1 MPSKK
6 NGCVSSV
13 LSEWRHIPV
22 SSVPLTNKQTG
33 NIRSSRRNVR
43 SRGNNQKNLKS
54 IQLIQQKFK
63 RMSFTPLMCS
73 RACAPTSGRVH
84 ANSFSRAATV
94 EIPALMSFQISLGSW
109 ELDFAALA
117 VWSYFIFFFFFFF
130 FLVTF
135 YVLNKSPSTSAVKG
149 NAAKLFHSGASEM
162 LCGPR
167 KFPRHFIRTGVSR

>member
-117 VWSYFIFFFFFFF
+117 VWSYFIFFFFFFSH
-130 FLVTF
+130 FLCCPHLLQLLRGMLQNCFTLELQKCFVDHENS
-135 YVLNKSPSTSAVKG
+135 LDI
-149 NAAKLFHSGASEM
+149 LSER
-162 LCGPR
+162 G
-167 KFPRHFIRTGVSR
+167 